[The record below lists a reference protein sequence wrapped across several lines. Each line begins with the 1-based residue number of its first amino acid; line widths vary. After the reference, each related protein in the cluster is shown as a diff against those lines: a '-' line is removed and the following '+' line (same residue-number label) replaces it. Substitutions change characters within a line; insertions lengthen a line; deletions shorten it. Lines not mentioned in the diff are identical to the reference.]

1 MSMNAE
7 YGTGSRISTQGD
19 VYSYGILLL
28 ELLTGKKP
36 TNGLFQDG
44 LSLRKYVETAFPE
57 KLAEVLDPVI
67 SEEEEGLHS
76 NDESEED
83 GASANLRMQRCIV
96 LLVEIGLLCS
106 VESPK
111 DRMTMLDAAT
121 QISAIKR
128 AYSFAEI
135 SHRPTN

>member
-1 MSMNAE
+1 MNAE

-36 TNGLFQDG
+36 TSGLFQDG

-76 NDESEED
+76 NDESED

-96 LLVEIGLLCS
+96 LLAEIGLLCS